1 MRQKKHTI
9 GICNFG
15 MLNYYLGKR
24 AADDGRD
31 SRYPDIDFC
40 KNPGAICDPG
50 GHVELKWI
58 GDFFSPPQKTNPFV
72 QLLLNMLMYCLYIV
86 ISSISHHIA
95 HNQY

>member
-1 MRQKKHTI
+1 
-9 GICNFG
+9 

-58 GDFFSPPQKTNPFV
+58 GDFVFV
-72 QLLLNMLMYCLYIV
+72 FLPTSLLLLMHCFIYCNFV
-86 ISSISHHIA
+86 DFISHR
-95 HNQY
+95 NQ

>member
-1 MRQKKHTI
+1 
-9 GICNFG
+9 

-58 GDFFSPPQKTNPFV
+58 GEFVVVASPKQTLSSTSSFHVDVLFIYCYFV
-72 QLLLNMLMYCLYIV
+72 D
-86 ISSISHHIA
+86 ISSHRT
-95 HNQY
+95 

>member
-1 MRQKKHTI
+1 
-9 GICNFG
+9 

-58 GDFFSPPQKTNPFV
+58 GDFPPPQKTNPFF
-72 QLLLNMLMYCLYIV
+72 QLLLNILMYCLYIV